1 MQRVSGEGLVWGQG
15 SDSCVPPGHYLLG
28 GAELG
33 EEMCWHISQGGPLGR
48 KSSLGRRDVDAGG

>member
-15 SDSCVPPGHYLLG
+15 SGSCVPPGHYLLG
-28 GAELG
+28 G